1 VTQTRRHATVARG
14 QSAPHAH
21 AQAGGALRVLWPLR
35 RAGSPRVRAALASP
49 AQHTCGLGLP
59 PRTRSRALGAHAWR
73 CGAPADAAIDH
84 ALARRAE
91 ILELELDGGLFGRGG
106 VRHGCFSNPPS
117 ASGAVCVAPEC
128 TRTISAPR
136 TAAEIQ
142 FVQTS
147 FDTSSRASAR
157 IARAGLAAAPSR
169 KRPWTGG
176 MVSRGRSRGLR
187 RGASSRPWT
196 SSRSG
201 CSCRQA
207 APCARTRT
215 PTGPVHV
222 WAGAPARAADIVR
235 AGGSGCRQRRP
246 GLAARPQVCRR
257 PAGAALGCARGGRA
271 VAVEGQPDGR
281 AAVGRVHGV
290 AVFHLPRVPGRRLAA
305 RRGPRVCSRAGTRQ
319 GATWAVPWV

>member
-1 VTQTRRHATVARG
+1 VAGVTQTRRHATVARG

-128 TRTISAPR
+128 TRTSSAPR

-147 FDTSSRASAR
+147 FASKLPASA
-157 IARAGLAAAPSR
+157 S
-169 KRPWTGG
+169 
-176 MVSRGRSRGLR
+176 
-187 RGASSRPWT
+187 
-196 SSRSG
+196 
-201 CSCRQA
+201 
-207 APCARTRT
+207 
-215 PTGPVHV
+215 H
-222 WAGAPARAADIVR
+222 
-235 AGGSGCRQRRP
+235 
-246 GLAARPQVCRR
+246 
-257 PAGAALGCARGGRA
+257 CARGPRGGPVPEASMDWRDGLAGA
-271 VAVEGQPDGR
+271 VSGVTTRCVVAPLDVVKIRLQLQASSSVRPHPHAHGAGAR
-281 AAVGRVHGV
+281 VGG
-290 AVFHLPRVPGRRLAA
+290 G
-305 RRGPRVCSRAGTRQ
+305 AGAC
-319 GATWAVPWV
+319 G